1 MRVELPPR
9 ARRIL
14 ERSVSR
20 RGLHGTT
27 SACAENTWYTA
38 YGWFQ
43 NRNYLRVRGE
53 YRIWIF
59 PTCAMMELPPRARR
73 IHCRCIC
80 KHTRRGTTSACA
92 ENTLTWGCFATR
104 IRNYLRV
111 RGEYAC
117 LRLSCARM
125 LELPPRARRIRF
137 KPSSPSAL
145 MGNYLRVRGEY
156 LMGEIRNQEDL
167 ELPPRARRIPQLGRE
182 HLFMHGTT
190 SACAENTNPG
200 HRTAIRLWNYLRVR
214 GEYATIAHAPR
225 PLVELPPRARR
236 IRYLGV

>member
-111 RGEYAC
+111 RGEYEKNPY
-117 LRLSCARM
+117 SQKTG
-125 LELPPRARRIRF
+125 LELPPRARRILGDNLNQF
-137 KPSSPSAL
+137 
-145 MGNYLRVRGEY
+145 LR
-156 LMGEIRNQEDL
+156 D
-167 ELPPRARRIPQLGRE
+167 
-182 HLFMHGTT
+182 GTT
-190 SACAENTNPG
+190 SACAENTLN
-200 HRTAIRLWNYLRVR
+200 
-214 GEYATIAHAPR
+214 
-225 PLVELPPRARR
+225 ELG
-236 IRYLGV
+236 LL

>member
-111 RGEYAC
+111 RGEYRSLAANTC
-117 LRLSCARM
+117 LCM
-125 LELPPRARRIRF
+125 ELPPRARRILIQAIEQPF
-137 KPSSPSAL
+137 
-145 MGNYLRVRGEY
+145 
-156 LMGEIRNQEDL
+156 DC
-167 ELPPRARRIPQLGRE
+167 
-182 HLFMHGTT
+182 GTT
-190 SACAENTNPG
+190 SACAENTAAWP
-200 HRTAIRLWNYLRVR
+200 RTSVYAWNYLRVR
-214 GEYATIAHAPR
+214 GEY
-225 PLVELPPRARR
+225 
-236 IRYLGV
+236 